1 MKIVFMGTPEFAAS
15 ILAKLAESGHEIGFA
30 VSQPDKAKNRGK
42 KILPTPVREEAEKH
56 GIPVL
61 QPSSI
66 RENEEFL
73 TILREYAPDLIVV
86 AAYGKMLPTSI
97 LSLPRLG
104 CVNVHGSLLPR
115 WRGAAPVQRAI
126 MEGDPVTGVTL
137 MYMAE
142 GMDTGDMIAKAET
155 PVDRKTA
162 EELLRE
168 LAVMGAE
175 LLIETLPAIENGTN
189 RREVQDEQLVRYAP
203 MLSKEDG
210 KIDFEKSPEEIERQI
225 RGTLPWPGAYTLLDG
240 ELFKIFAAEVPGGVS
255 GEAPGTVI
263 SAGESGIDVAAGG
276 RILRISEV
284 QAAGRKRMRAADY
297 VRGKKLDSGK
307 RLGE

>member
-1 MKIVFMGTPEFAAS
+1 MGTPEFAAT

-42 KILPTPVREEAEKH
+42 KILPTPVREEAERH

-61 QPSSI
+61 QPASI

-73 TILREYAPDLIVV
+73 NTLREYAPDLIVV
-86 AAYGKMLPTSI
+86 AAYGKILPSSI

-104 CVNVHGSLLPR
+104 CINVHGSLLPR

-126 MEGDPVTGVTL
+126 MEGDDVTGVTL

-142 GMDTGDMIAKAET
+142 GLDTGDMIAKAET
-155 PVDRKTA
+155 PIGRKTS

-168 LAVMGAE
+168 LAATGAE
-175 LLIETLPAIENGTN
+175 LLLDTLPAIENGTN
-189 RREVQDEQLVRYAP
+189 QREAQDDRLASYAP

-210 KIDFEKSPEEIERQI
+210 KIDFEKSPEEIERRI

-240 ELFKIFAAEVPGGVS
+240 ELFKIFAADVPDGAS
-255 GEAPGTVI
+255 EAAPGTVL
-263 SAGESGIDVAAGG
+263 SAGENGIDVAAGG
-276 RILRISEV
+276 RILRILEV

-297 VRGKKLDSGK
+297 VRGRKLDSGK